1 MGAHCTVCTAN
12 LLLLLLLSTS
22 SHRRRSVAAGNR
34 GLSGPAVTGTH
45 WQLMLPVR
53 PAPRGARVSGAVPG
67 CMPRPRRAAEVTG
80 TGSLSASRCSRRRL
94 SLYLASCRRAASA
107 PPSLRRG
114 GPSRPLVGTRP
125 SRGFAGRPALRLR
138 FEVLAGETRR
148 TKVSPLSSVA
158 AVVRTEAG
166 SRQLER
172 YTEKARGIEGT
183 LPRVQLSTHW
193 RFRKNGDEHNTTQR
207 GVSLRTTAASPTSA
221 HSQERYLSAGT
232 PH

>member
-1 MGAHCTVCTAN
+1 VPSQVACRGRGAPPRSLALAASV
-12 LLLLLLLSTS
+12 
-22 SHRRRSVAAGNR
+22 HRD
-34 GLSGPAVTGTH
+34 
-45 WQLMLPVR
+45 VR
-53 PAPRGARVSGAVPG
+53 P
-67 CMPRPRRAAEVTG
+67 
-80 TGSLSASRCSRRRL
+80 
-94 SLYLASCRRAASA
+94 SLYLATVATGSCRRAASA

-114 GPSRPLVGTRP
+114 GPSRPLVDTRP

-138 FEVLAGETRR
+138 VEVLAGETRR

-183 LPRVQLSTHW
+183 LPRVQLSSHW

-207 GVSLRTTAASPTSA
+207 GVSLRTTTASPTSA